1 MSTGADL
8 TARPDAGDRLLAE
21 LVAGGRT
28 SAQIAARLGVTHG
41 VARYRLR
48 RAMERAGADSGPEF
62 AALLL
67 PGRNVPG
74 VELGESVP
82 KVRAALSYP
91 QAMRRASGA

>member
-1 MSTGADL
+1 MSAAADL

-74 VELGESVP
+74 VEVP
-82 KVRAALSYP
+82 KVRVAPRYP
-91 QAMRRASGA
+91 QVIRGVEATP